1 VCQSGKPEG
10 NYQLLKAIKEVA
22 VGIRNELGIM
32 QWQYS
37 VPQCL
42 AVSLRSIVGILS
54 ILEITL
60 KLVVN
65 VEIIIKI

>member
-1 VCQSGKPEG
+1 M
-10 NYQLLKAIKEVA
+10 LKAIKEVA

>member
-1 VCQSGKPEG
+1 
-10 NYQLLKAIKEVA
+10 LLKAIKEVA